1 MDALSHVLS
10 LLRIKHSNG
19 AGLDAGGDWAI
30 NFPAYDGIKFN
41 VVLKGQCWV
50 KTQDDEE
57 PFLVKAG
64 DCVLLTRGKPF
75 IAATD
80 LNLPT
85 IESST
90 IFDMNVGKISVL
102 NGGGDFFLIG
112 ISFDFEGDTWS
123 MLTSALPSFVHLKNV
138 SNQVSVL
145 KWAIEQL
152 SIEIKEETLGN
163 ELMTSHL
170 AQIMLLQV
178 LRFWLGP
185 GQTRYTGW
193 LAALS
198 DHRLIRSMNVIH
210 EKPMYSWTVAELAVI
225 AGMSRTTFTQH
236 FSKVVGQSPINYLT
250 SWRMQL
256 AADMLLRSEKKVI
269 NIAYTVGYQS
279 EAAFSAAFKRMY
291 GHSPTQYRRF
301 MVTK

>member
-10 LLRIKHSNG
+10 LLRIRHSNG
-19 AGLDAGGDWAI
+19 TGLDAGGDWAI

-41 VVLKGQCWV
+41 AVLKGQCWV
-50 KTQDDEE
+50 KNQDDE

-90 IFDMNVGKISVL
+90 VFDMNVGKISIL
-102 NGGGDFFLIG
+102 NSGGDFFLIG
-112 ISFDFEGDTWS
+112 ISFDFEGDTWG

-152 SIEIKEETLGN
+152 SVEIREESLGS

-185 GQTRYTGW
+185 GQTRFTGW

-198 DHRLIRSMNVIH
+198 DQRLIRSMNAIH
-210 EKPMYSWTVAELAVI
+210 EKPIYPWKVAELAAI

-236 FSKVVGQSPINYLT
+236 FTKVVGQSPFNYLT
-250 SWRMQL
+250 NWRMQL
-256 AADMLLRSEKKVI
+256 AADMLLRSERKVI
-269 NIAYTVGYQS
+269 NIAFDVGYQS
-279 EAAFSAAFKRMY
+279 EAAFSTAFKRRY
-291 GHSPTQYRRF
+291 GCSPTQYRVAKF
-301 MVTK
+301 K

>member
-10 LLRIKHSNG
+10 LLKIKHSNG

-41 VVLKGQCWV
+41 AVLKGQCWV
-50 KTQDDEE
+50 KNPDDES
-57 PFLVKAG
+57 FLVKAG

-85 IESST
+85 VESST
-90 IFDMNVGKISVL
+90 VFDMNVGKISIL

-112 ISFDFEGDTWS
+112 ISFDFEGDTWG
-123 MLTSALPSFVHLKNV
+123 MLTSALPSFVHLKNI

-152 SIEIKEETLGN
+152 SLELKEETLGS
-163 ELMTSHL
+163 ELMISHL

-185 GQTRYTGW
+185 GQNRYTGW

-198 DHRLIRSMNVIH
+198 DHRLIRSINAIH
-210 EKPMYSWTVAELAVI
+210 EKPTYSWTVAELAAI

-236 FSKVVGQSPINYLT
+236 FTKVVGHSPFNYLT
-250 SWRMQL
+250 NWRMQL
-256 AADMLLRSEKKVI
+256 AADMLLRSERKII
-269 NIAYTVGYQS
+269 NIAFAVGYQS
-279 EAAFSAAFKRMY
+279 EATFSTAFKRRF
-291 GHSPTQYRRF
+291 GFSPTQYRAAKF
-301 MVTK
+301 K

>member
-10 LLRIKHSNG
+10 LLKIKHSNG

-41 VVLKGQCWV
+41 AVLKGQCWV
-50 KTQDDEE
+50 KNPDDES
-57 PFLVKAG
+57 FLVKAG

-85 IESST
+85 VESST
-90 IFDMNVGKISVL
+90 VFDMNVGKISIL

-112 ISFDFEGDTWS
+112 ISFDFEGDTWG
-123 MLTSALPSFVHLKNV
+123 MLTSALPSFVHLKNI

-152 SIEIKEETLGN
+152 SLELKEETLGS
-163 ELMTSHL
+163 ELMISHL

-185 GQTRYTGW
+185 GQNRYTGW

-198 DHRLIRSMNVIH
+198 DHRLIKSINAIH
-210 EKPMYSWTVAELAVI
+210 EKPTHSWTVAELAAI

-236 FSKVVGQSPINYLT
+236 FTKVVGHSPFNYLT
-250 SWRMQL
+250 NWRMQL
-256 AADMLLRSEKKVI
+256 AADMLLRSERKII
-269 NIAYTVGYQS
+269 NIAFAVGYQS
-279 EAAFSAAFKRMY
+279 EAAFSTAFKRRF
-291 GHSPTQYRRF
+291 GFSPTQYRAAKF
-301 MVTK
+301 K

>member
-10 LLRIKHSNG
+10 LLKIKHSNG

-41 VVLKGQCWV
+41 AVLKGQCWV
-50 KTQDDEE
+50 KNPDDES
-57 PFLVKAG
+57 FLVKAG

-85 IESST
+85 VESST
-90 IFDMNVGKISVL
+90 VFDMNVGKISIL

-112 ISFDFEGDTWS
+112 ISFDFEGDTWG
-123 MLTSALPSFVHLKNV
+123 MLTSALPSFVHLKNI
-138 SNQVSVL
+138 SNQVLVL

-152 SIEIKEETLGN
+152 SLELKEETLGS
-163 ELMTSHL
+163 ELMISHL

-185 GQTRYTGW
+185 GQNRYTGW

-198 DHRLIRSMNVIH
+198 DHRLIRSINAIH
-210 EKPMYSWTVAELAVI
+210 
-225 AGMSRTTFTQH
+225 
-236 FSKVVGQSPINYLT
+236 
-250 SWRMQL
+250 
-256 AADMLLRSEKKVI
+256 
-269 NIAYTVGYQS
+269 
-279 EAAFSAAFKRMY
+279 
-291 GHSPTQYRRF
+291 
-301 MVTK
+301 

>member
-10 LLRIKHSNG
+10 LLRIRHSNG
-19 AGLDAGGDWAI
+19 TGLDAGGDWAI

-41 VVLKGQCWV
+41 AVLKGQCWV
-50 KTQDDEE
+50 KNQDDE

-90 IFDMNVGKISVL
+90 VFDMNVGKISIL
-102 NGGGDFFLIG
+102 NSGGDFFLIG
-112 ISFDFEGDTWS
+112 ISFDFEGDTWG

-152 SIEIKEETLGN
+152 SVEIREESLGS

-185 GQTRYTGW
+185 GQTRFTGW

-198 DHRLIRSMNVIH
+198 DQRLIRSMNAIH
-210 EKPMYSWTVAELAVI
+210 EKLIYPWKVAELAAI

-236 FSKVVGQSPINYLT
+236 FTKVVGQSPFNYLT
-250 SWRMQL
+250 NWRMQL
-256 AADMLLRSEKKVI
+256 AADMLLRSERKVI
-269 NIAYTVGYQS
+269 NIAFDVGYQS
-279 EAAFSAAFKRMY
+279 EAAFSTAFKRRY
-291 GHSPTQYRRF
+291 GCSPTQYRAAKF
-301 MVTK
+301 K

>member
-10 LLRIKHSNG
+10 LLRIRHSNG
-19 AGLDAGGDWAI
+19 TGLDAGGDWAI
-30 NFPAYDGIKFN
+30 NFPAYGGIKFN
-41 VVLKGQCWV
+41 AVLKGQCWV
-50 KTQDDEE
+50 KNQDDE
-57 PFLVKAG
+57 PFFVKAG

-90 IFDMNVGKISVL
+90 VFDMNVGKISIL
-102 NGGGDFFLIG
+102 NSGGDFFLIG
-112 ISFDFEGDTWS
+112 ISFDFEGDTWG

-152 SIEIKEETLGN
+152 SVEIREQSLGG

-185 GQTRYTGW
+185 GQTRFTGW

-198 DHRLIRSMNVIH
+198 DQRLIRSMNAIH
-210 EKPMYSWTVAELAVI
+210 EKPMYPWAVAELAAI

-236 FSKVVGQSPINYLT
+236 FSKVVGQSPFNYLKN
-250 SWRMQL
+250 WRMQL
-256 AADMLLRSEKKVI
+256 AADMLLRSERKVI
-269 NIAYTVGYQS
+269 NIAFAVGYQS
-279 EAAFSAAFKRMY
+279 EAAFSTAFKRRY
-291 GHSPTQYRRF
+291 GCSPTQYRAAKF
-301 MVTK
+301 K

>member
-10 LLRIKHSNG
+10 LLRIRHSNG
-19 AGLDAGGDWAI
+19 TGLDAGGDWAI

-50 KTQDDEE
+50 KNQDDE

-80 LNLPT
+80 LNRPT

-90 IFDMNVGKISVL
+90 VFDMNVGKISIL
-102 NGGGDFFLIG
+102 NSGGDFFLIG
-112 ISFDFEGDTWS
+112 ISFDFEGDTWG

-152 SIEIKEETLGN
+152 SVEIREESLGS

-185 GQTRYTGW
+185 GQTRFTGW

-198 DHRLIRSMNVIH
+198 DQRLVRSMNAIH
-210 EKPMYSWTVAELAVI
+210 EKPMYTWTVAELAAI

-236 FSKVVGQSPINYLT
+236 FTKVVGQSPFNYLT
-250 SWRMQL
+250 NWRMQL
-256 AADMLLRSEKKVI
+256 AADMLLRSERKVI
-269 NIAYTVGYQS
+269 YIAFAVGYQS
-279 EAAFSAAFKRMY
+279 EAAFSTAFKRRY
-291 GHSPTQYRRF
+291 GCSPTQYRAAKF
-301 MVTK
+301 K